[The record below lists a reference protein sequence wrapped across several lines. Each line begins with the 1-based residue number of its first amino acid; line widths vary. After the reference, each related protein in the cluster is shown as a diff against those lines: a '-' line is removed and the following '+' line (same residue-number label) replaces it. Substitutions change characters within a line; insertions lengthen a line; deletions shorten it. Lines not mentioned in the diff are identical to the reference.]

1 MKLVKGIHFSSFWG
15 NKVFIALLASFAL
28 VACSNSVG
36 DDVASANLN
45 GSSAV
50 ATLEPAVGPQIEF
63 TGNPVYDMGQLNDYW
78 KGLGRSLDE
87 RNGILGGSN
96 TSVLAKA
103 SAGSVNAVGLT
114 FEPDINLGRDIFKWL
129 NDFGGSKIKNPAV
142 KALFQVGLGEVAKV
156 LKAVN
161 EVLDEVKAM
170 RKQLDEM
177 QDYLEKHIS
186 TVVMSAEELTLAKER
201 ILARNKAYDEHQTHL
216 KLDFYDA
223 LQSLFFNAL
232 IASGVGEFKKI
243 DEWNALSDEEKVEY
257 LTDEKYK
264 AYMEENNDSL
274 SGEVERIILE
284 WGDATV
290 AGNPAANAAVNVV
303 KMLMDEITIAN
314 KETIKSFADLYEFF
328 AYETIVWEAEG
339 YEWRQQMINA
349 DVAFL
354 AKLSMAASWYYLVKK
369 NDQAVADL
377 EKNAEKLRKYIESH
391 KVIRHTTPIFVKS
404 GSKSRNQAFTGEIK
418 QIKYGELLQTKW
430 KTTKKA
436 KLKPTALSAI
446 YPLKEESYKYNASR
460 LYAGL
465 GPQRTDGDR
474 MAVSSEAALA
484 DF

>member
-1 MKLVKGIHFSSFWG
+1 M
-15 NKVFIALLASFAL
+15 
-28 VACSNSVG
+28 
-36 DDVASANLN
+36 
-45 GSSAV
+45 
-50 ATLEPAVGPQIEF
+50 
-63 TGNPVYDMGQLNDYW
+63 
-78 KGLGRSLDE
+78 
-87 RNGILGGSN
+87 
-96 TSVLAKA
+96 
-103 SAGSVNAVGLT
+103 
-114 FEPDINLGRDIFKWL
+114 
-129 NDFGGSKIKNPAV
+129 
-142 KALFQVGLGEVAKV
+142 
-156 LKAVN
+156 
-161 EVLDEVKAM
+161 
-170 RKQLDEM
+170 
-177 QDYLEKHIS
+177 
-186 TVVMSAEELTLAKER
+186 
-201 ILARNKAYDEHQTHL
+201 
-216 KLDFYDA
+216 
-223 LQSLFFNAL
+223 
-232 IASGVGEFKKI
+232 
-243 DEWNALSDEEKVEY
+243 
-257 LTDEKYK
+257 
-264 AYMEENNDSL
+264 
-274 SGEVERIILE
+274 
-284 WGDATV
+284 
-290 AGNPAANAAVNVV
+290 
-303 KMLMDEITIAN
+303 
-314 KETIKSFADLYEFF
+314 YEFF

-354 AKLSMAASWYYLVKK
+354 AMLSMAASWYYLVKK